1 VRRTGGGLTVNS
13 VRAEFAPGFHVVE
26 GVRVHRF
33 TDSVA
38 RFMQGALVTIT
49 TATKR
54 MAGKAVGSLLSKT
67 RKQLTGFCNSNLDK

>member
-1 VRRTGGGLTVNS
+1 
-13 VRAEFAPGFHVVE
+13 
-26 GVRVHRF
+26 
-33 TDSVA
+33 
-38 RFMQGALVTIT
+38 MQGALVTIT